1 MTRGGNDG
9 VVCLAGVSSGGRTSP
24 FDVGGFN
31 RRAVLRNDVVFGTVN
46 ANRAHYEAAAEALAA
61 ADRGWLD
68 RLISRRVPLP
78 RWAEA
83 FQRQD
88 DDVKVVI
95 DFGKLGEAPGS
106 A

>member
-31 RRAVLRNDVVFGTVN
+31 RRAELRNDVVFGTVN
-46 ANRAHYEAAAEALAA
+46 ANRAHEAAAEALAA
-61 ADRGWLD
+61 AGRGWLD